1 MPELPEVETIRRS
14 LEAVILNKKIIDVS
28 TRKSKVVRATDAVLR
43 ALVIGRA
50 FRDIGRVGKLLIF
63 SLSRS
68 DDYVLVHLKM
78 TGQLIYTR
86 KKLVVAGGHSQTKE
100 AIRELP
106 NKYTHLTVTFSDESR
121 LFLNDMRL
129 FAYLDIVDEKTKEA
143 IVARFGPEPIAEH
156 FAFAEFVRRIKPRRT
171 SIKAVILNQSIV
183 AGIGNIYADEICFA
197 AGVRPGRRASS
208 LTVKEMKKLFLA
220 SRAILQHAIKER
232 GTTFNTFIDGAG
244 KKGNFVKFL
253 KVYGRGG
260 EPCVKCRT
268 LLEKI
273 KVAGRGTVFCQTCQR

>member
-143 IVARFGPEPIAEH
+143 IVARFGPDDMEH
-156 FAFAEFVRRIKPRRT
+156 FAFAESSGGSPRRT
-171 SIKAVILNQSIV
+171 SINVILNQSIV